1 MRRETRWKFFLN
13 MGIILLAA
21 LYILVPQFSVD
32 VKNLLFGENHDVIR
46 TGLDL
51 KGGIEL
57 VLAPDYRVEDRVLI
71 DIQNDLVQKIGN
83 LGISEPKKS
92 FLGLRE
98 ENKYNG
104 LRFTFASENE
114 VQRVINAKI
123 IPSSLDWDKGVEKL
137 SLLLKAEKNRS
148 NPNMLSINVQL
159 NPRMYGS
166 EALTQAKEIISR
178 RVNSSGLSETDVRLD
193 SKNGRIQVQLPGVAS
208 LDQAETL
215 LKSTGRLNF
224 RLDGKIVMYG
234 DNLVDAYAQIDNN
247 KGVPAIYFKFGNEST
262 ARFRDITSQNV
273 GKVLSIYLDEEKL
286 MDPVINEAIPSGEG
300 SITLGSGAS
309 LKEAKESALL
319 MKSGALPVS
328 LRTIQNTQIA
338 PTLGSEMIR
347 QSMVGAGV
355 GVLGVII
362 FMLIFYGLPG
372 ALANIA
378 LIGYAILNL
387 ALFAIF
393 KGVLTLP
400 GVAGFILAVG
410 MAVDANIIIFERIKD
425 ELRNGKRMRSALDAG
440 FDRAFT
446 AIIDS
451 NVTTILTALMLLIF
465 GTGPIKG
472 FAITLT
478 LGIIIS
484 MFTAIVVSKN
494 LLEVMLDKNPDKYV
508 KYFGV

>member
-1 MRRETRWKFFLN
+1 MRRDTRWKFIIN
-13 MGIILLAA
+13 VGIILLAA
-21 LYILVPQFSVD
+21 LYILVPQVSVE

-46 TGLDL
+46 KGLDL

-57 VLAPDYRVEDRVLI
+57 VLAPDYRVEDRVLL
-71 DIQNDLVQKIGN
+71 DVQGDLVQKMKS
-83 LGISEPKKS
+83 LGVSEPKKG
-92 FLGLRE
+92 FLGVRDA
-98 ENKYNG
+98 NKYNG
-104 LRFTFASENE
+104 LIFTFASASEA
-114 VQRVINAKI
+114 QQVINAKT
-123 IPSSLDWDKGVEKL
+123 IPTTLDWDKGVENLKL
-137 SLLLKAEKNRS
+137 KLDVKKS
-148 NPNMLSINVQL
+148 NANPSILYVNIQMD
-159 NPRMYGS
+159 PAMYGS
-166 EALTQAKEIISR
+166 EALVQAKEIISR

-208 LDQAETL
+208 LDQAEKL

-234 DNLVDAYAQIDNN
+234 DDLKNALAQINPD
-247 KGVPAIYFKFGNEST
+247 KGVPAISFEFGRKGAEL
-262 ARFRDITSQNV
+262 FRDITAKNV

-286 MDPVINEAIPSGEG
+286 MDPVINEAIPGGKGE
-300 SITLGSGAS
+300 ITLGSGSS
-309 LKEAKESALL
+309 LAEAKEYAIL
-319 MKSGALPVS
+319 MKSGALPIS

-355 GVLGVII
+355 GVLAVII

-372 ALANIA
+372 ALANVA

-387 ALFAIF
+387 AAFALF

-425 ELRNGKRMRSALDAG
+425 ELRNGKRMKSALEAG

-451 NVTTILTALMLLIF
+451 NVTTVITAIMLLIF

-478 LGIIIS
+478 LGIVIS
-484 MFTAIVVSKN
+484 MFTAIVVTKN
-494 LLEVMLDKNPDKYV
+494 LLEVVLDKDPDKYV